1 MLSGIALKCF
11 RKEKDRVRE
20 VREGEREN
28 KHGKV
33 LILVEVADGISCT
46 LFFLCV
52 WKFS

>member
-11 RKEKDRVRE
+11 RKKKDR